1 MNVSDMNFSAWS
13 TATGGG
19 EAADDKINTMKISEK
34 LTGFTELKSSAVLNE
49 SKVPSWDH
57 AESWV
62 QAECFKPA
70 SFNAMT
76 LETDSCNSGSDG
88 QPAWA
93 CTDLSEPAWASSESS
108 SPWDHDKATKLAEQL
123 LQVQFDDTSAVELKQ
138 DAFNSAMA
146 QQLIP
151 RPMHSQLPQQLAQHE
166 MNSSG
171 LSGMANPRFK
181 TEFCRNFRE
190 KGECVYGSQC
200 QFAHGKVELRHDVVR
215 HSKYKTKLCQKYWI
229 NGWCAYGTRCNF
241 IHQEEGPDRNA
252 VQPTT
257 QSGFRPL
264 TGAHNFRKSSE
275 SSVDSGIDKC
285 SLDSGVLRSS
295 SQYQVVSDYK
305 PKQEI
310 GSGWSYLQSGFTKFQ
325 DCFAEPKMHKR
336 DEMKLNFSSD
346 LNRNISLPSE
356 MNRNLNTSSEMNRNL
371 NLASEMNRNLNTSS
385 EMNRNMN
392 LTSEM
397 NRNMNL
403 TSEMNRNLYL
413 DIVKVKEN
421 RVVPHPEHNPIPASQ
436 YLNTNDTSS
445 FRMNGSESVVGN
457 VWTY

>member
-13 TATGGG
+13 TANGGG
-19 EAADDKINTMKISEK
+19 EAADEKINTMKISEK
-34 LTGFTELKSSAVLNE
+34 LTGFSELKSSAVLNE

-70 SFNAMT
+70 AFNAMT
-76 LETDSCNSGSDG
+76 ETDSCNSGSEG

-241 IHQEEGPDRNA
+241 IHQEEGSDRTTA
-252 VQPTT
+252 QPII

-310 GSGWSYLQSGFTKFQ
+310 GSGRSYLQSGFTKFQ

-336 DEMKLNFSSD
+336 DEMKLNLSSD
-346 LNRNISLPSE
+346 LNRNISLPSD
-356 MNRNLNTSSEMNRNL
+356 MNRNLNTSSEVNRNL
-371 NLASEMNRNLNTSS
+371 
-385 EMNRNMN
+385 N

>member
-13 TATGGG
+13 TAATGGG
-19 EAADDKINTMKISEK
+19 EAADEKINTMKISEK

-76 LETDSCNSGSDG
+76 ETDSCNSGSDG

-241 IHQEEGPDRNA
+241 IHQEEGSDRTTA
-252 VQPTT
+252 QPII

-310 GSGWSYLQSGFTKFQ
+310 GSGRSYLQSGFTKFQ

-336 DEMKLNFSSD
+336 DEMKLNLSSD
-346 LNRNISLPSE
+346 LNRNISVPSD
-356 MNRNLNTSSEMNRNL
+356 MNRNLNTSSEVNRNL
-371 NLASEMNRNLNTSS
+371 
-385 EMNRNMN
+385 N

>member
-13 TATGGG
+13 TAATGGG
-19 EAADDKINTMKISEK
+19 EAADDKINNTMKISEK

-123 LQVQFDDTSAVELKQ
+123 LQVQLDDTSAVELKQ

-171 LSGMANPRFK
+171 LSGVANPRFK

-241 IHQEEGPDRNA
+241 IHQEHETTDIT
-252 VQPTT
+252 QPVT

-275 SSVDSGIDKC
+275 SSSIDSGIDKC
-285 SLDSGVLRSS
+285 SLDSGAMMRS
-295 SQYQVVSDYK
+295 SQYAPVPDYK
-305 PKQEI
+305 IRQDVC
-310 GSGWSYLQSGFTKFQ
+310 SSRSLLQSSVSKFQ
-325 DCFAEPKMHKR
+325 QCFPEPKMHDR
-336 DEMKLNFSSD
+336 DEMNMKFSD
-346 LNRNISLPSE
+346 
-356 MNRNLNTSSEMNRNL
+356 MNRNLNISPVEMNRNQTI
-371 NLASEMNRNLNTSS
+371 SP

-392 LTSEM
+392 LSSEM
-397 NRNMNL
+397 K
-403 TSEMNRNLYL
+403 RNLYL
-413 DIVKVKEN
+413 DIVKVKES
-421 RVVPHPEHNPIPASQ
+421 RLVPHPEDNPIPASQ
-436 YLNTNDTSS
+436 YSYTNQTSD
-445 FRMNGSESVVGN
+445 FRMNGNESVIGN

>member
-13 TATGGG
+13 TAATGGG
-19 EAADDKINTMKISEK
+19 EAADEKINTMKISEK

-138 DAFNSAMA
+138 DAFNSAMV

-151 RPMHSQLPQQLAQHE
+151 RPMHSQLPQLAQHE

-171 LSGMANPRFK
+171 LPGMANPRFK

-295 SQYQVVSDYK
+295 SQYQVASDYK

-310 GSGWSYLQSGFTKFQ
+310 GSGRSYLQSGFTKFQ
-325 DCFAEPKMHKR
+325 DCFAEPKMNKR
-336 DEMKLNFSSD
+336 DEMKLNLSSD

-356 MNRNLNTSSEMNRNL
+356 MNRNLNTSSEVNRNL
-371 NLASEMNRNLNTSS
+371 
-385 EMNRNMN
+385 N

-445 FRMNGSESVVGN
+445 FRINGSEGVVGN